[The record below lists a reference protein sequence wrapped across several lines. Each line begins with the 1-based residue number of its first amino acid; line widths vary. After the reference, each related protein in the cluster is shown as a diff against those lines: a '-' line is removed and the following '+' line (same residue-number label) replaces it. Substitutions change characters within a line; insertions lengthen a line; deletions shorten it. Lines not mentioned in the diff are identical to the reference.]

1 METRRLIA
9 LVICA
14 LAPAFAAAEQGL
26 KLPQSSDQYK
36 ELLKDSTDHGDAR
49 VGTVVRIISESE
61 TRKGAQPALTNPPV
75 ETVQGEP
82 QLQPVTV
89 AGKGAKQQRKDARDT
104 KVTKHQVV
112 VRWPDNTMG
121 TVDLPEGQNF
131 KKGDRVVLRD
141 GVLER
146 VQ

>member
-9 LVICA
+9 LMACA
-14 LAPAFAAAEQGL
+14 LAPALAVAAEGL

-36 ELLKDSTDHGDAR
+36 ELLKDSADHSQER

-61 TRKGAQPALTNPPV
+61 TRKGEQPALTNPPV

-82 QLQPVTV
+82 QLQPVTI
-89 AGKGAKQQRKDARDT
+89 AGKGAKQQRKDAHDT
-104 KVTKHQVV
+104 KVTKHKVV

-121 TVDLPEGQNF
+121 AVDLPEGQSF

>member
-9 LVICA
+9 LVACA
-14 LAPAFAAAEQGL
+14 LTPAFAAAEQGL

-49 VGTVVRIISESE
+49 VGTVVRIFSESE
-61 TRKGAQPALTNPPV
+61 TRKGTQPALTNPPV

-89 AGKGAKQQRKDARDT
+89 AGKGAKQQRKDSHDA
-104 KVTKHQVV
+104 KVLKRQIK
-112 VRWPDNTMG
+112 VRWPDNSIG
-121 TVDLPEGQNF
+121 VVDLPEGQSF
-131 KKGDRVVLRD
+131 KVGDRVVLHD
-141 GVLER
+141 GVL
-146 VQ
+146 VHAH